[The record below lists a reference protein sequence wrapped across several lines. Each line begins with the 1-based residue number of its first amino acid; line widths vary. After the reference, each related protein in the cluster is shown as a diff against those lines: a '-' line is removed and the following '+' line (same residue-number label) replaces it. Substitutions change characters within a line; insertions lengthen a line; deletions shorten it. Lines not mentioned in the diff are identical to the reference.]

1 MMKLRFRDSQ
11 TGGLIR
17 RTDIEKGS
25 TDLKKYM
32 TLKSIIVAL
41 ALSLAPASA
50 RAAQSSA
57 QSGADVKPAP
67 GASSAVAA
75 QDKKDAQ
82 ATDNRAQAA
91 RKYLE
96 GKRLEESNNFPGA
109 VAAYREAIA
118 LDPQSVDLRVTLG
131 SLYLKSRNVIDAE
144 AQAHEAKKIA
154 ADNIDVRKLL
164 ARVYLAQAFVG
175 TSTDK
180 EKVRA
185 AIKELEDVVK
195 MNPKAKLEINNDEAS
210 ALTVLG
216 GLYLSLDENDK
227 ALDALKRVSEG
238 DTSDDESH
246 YELAKVYFQKN
257 KFREAAAAA
266 RKAYDL
272 NQKTPD
278 LRKTNAYAGLLAK
291 SLLRIGRTQEALD
304 IYKKAIGI
312 KDPSARDAV
321 VKGDD
326 EDLQKSG
333 MPTSPLTFDYAEA
346 LVFAGRYDD
355 AIKLLDPVIKNV
367 RKETPAYLAAIR
379 ITADALKRSGKRDQ
393 VVQMLEAA
401 LKGQDVSESLPIL
414 YSLAETYEDM
424 LQFDKAVQTYEEAL
438 SSIVNPD
445 GTVNSNDQDKQAA
458 AAVLQRIGLA
468 YRLAGKRDKAM
479 ETFERM
485 KKVLGADSPRADQL
499 VIDTL
504 LNEGKNQEA
513 LEAATSAVKRFPDER
528 TLKFYRAQAAGRN
541 GDVKAADEILR
552 GMLKNTPEDADVYLF
567 WSSVQLDANM
577 LKEAEESVRKAIN
590 IDPNDL
596 NPLVTLSSIQ
606 DRQKKYKESEATL
619 RKALE
624 IDPDNA
630 TILNNL
636 GYFLA
641 DRNER
646 LSEAE
651 ALIRRAVNIEPT
663 NGSFLDSLGWLLY
676 RQGKI
681 QEAQKYLE
689 QAVIYSQRSATIRDH
704 LGDLYKKQGQAQ
716 KAREKWEEAL
726 KLATEPEEI
735 KKIKEKLDKK

>member
-1 MMKLRFRDSQ
+1 MMVK
-11 TGGLIR
+11 
-17 RTDIEKGS
+17 S
-25 TDLKKYM
+25 TV
-32 TLKSIIVAL
+32 VAL

-50 RAAQSSA
+50 HIAQSD
-57 QSGADVKPAP
+57 ADVKSAP
-67 GASSAVAA
+67 AVATAGAA
-75 QDKKDAQ
+75 QEKKDAQ
-82 ATDNRAQAA
+82 ATDKRAQAA

-96 GKRLEESNNFPGA
+96 GKRLEETGNFPSA

-144 AQAHEAKKIA
+144 AQAQEARKLA

-164 ARVYLAQAFVG
+164 VRVYLAQSFVG
-175 TSTDK
+175 TGTDK
-180 EKVRA
+180 ERVRA

-195 MNPKAKLEINNDEAS
+195 MDAKSKIEVNGEQVA

-216 GLYLSLDENDK
+216 GLYLSLDEQDK
-227 ALDALKRVSEG
+227 ALDALKRVS
-238 DTSDDESH
+238 DADISDDESH
-246 YELAKVYFQKN
+246 YELAKVYYQKN

-278 LRKTNAYAGLLAK
+278 ARKTNAYANLLAK

-304 IYKKAIGI
+304 IYKKAIGV
-312 KDPSARDAV
+312 KEPSPRDAA
-321 VKGDD
+321 VKSDD
-326 EDLQKSG
+326 DDFQKTG
-333 MPTSPLTFDYAEA
+333 IPTSPLTFDYADA

-355 AIKLLDPVIKNV
+355 AIKLLDPIIKNV
-367 RKETPAYLAAIR
+367 RKDTPIYLAAVR
-379 ITADALKRSGKRDQ
+379 ITADALKRSGKREQ

-424 LQFDKAVQTYEEAL
+424 LQFDKAIQTYEEAL

-445 GTVNSNDQDKQAA
+445 GTVNSNEQDKQAA

-485 KKVLGADSPRADQL
+485 KKVLGSDSPRADQL

-513 LEAATSAVKRFPDER
+513 LEIATAAVKRFPDER
-528 TLKFYRAQAAGRN
+528 TLKFYRAQAAGRL
-541 GDVKAADEILR
+541 GDVKTADEILR
-552 GMLKNTPEDADVYLF
+552 GMLKNGPEDADVYLF

-577 LKEAEESVRKAIN
+577 LKEAEESARKAIN
-590 IDPNDL
+590 LDPHDL

-606 DRQKKYKESEATL
+606 ERQKKYKESEATL

-689 QAVIYSQRSATIRDH
+689 QAVLYSQRSATIRDH

>member
-1 MMKLRFRDSQ
+1 
-11 TGGLIR
+11 
-17 RTDIEKGS
+17 
-25 TDLKKYM
+25 M
-32 TLKSIIVAL
+32 TIKSIIVAL
-41 ALSLAPASA
+41 ALALVPASA
-50 RAAQSSA
+50 RAA

-67 GASSAVAA
+67 AAGSTAAA
-75 QDKKDAQ
+75 QDNKNAQ
-82 ATDNRAQAA
+82 STDNRAQAA

-96 GKRLEESNNFPGA
+96 GKRLEESGNFPGA

-144 AQAHEAKKIA
+144 AQAQEAKKLA

-175 TSTDK
+175 TATDK

-195 MNPKAKLEINNDEAS
+195 MNPKAKLEINNDEAP

-216 GLYLSLDENDK
+216 GLYLSLDEQDK

-246 YELAKVYFQKN
+246 YELAKVYYQKN

-272 NQKTPD
+272 NLKTPD
-278 LRKTNAYAGLLAK
+278 VRKTNAYAGLLAR

-312 KDPSARDAV
+312 KEPSPRDAV

-326 EDLQKSG
+326 DDLQKSG

-355 AIKLLDPVIKNV
+355 AIKLLDPIIKNV
-367 RKETPAYLAAIR
+367 RKETPAYLTAVR
-379 ITADALKRSGKRDQ
+379 ITADALKRSGKREQ

-424 LQFDKAVQTYEEAL
+424 LQFDKAIQTYEEAL

-479 ETFERM
+479 ETFDRM

-513 LEAATSAVKRFPDER
+513 LEAATAAVKRFPDER
-528 TLKFYRAQAAGRN
+528 SLKFYRAQAAGRA
-541 GDVKAADEILR
+541 GDLKTADEILR
-552 GMLKNTPEDADVYLF
+552 GMLKNGPEDSDVYLF

-590 IDPNDL
+590 LDPNDL

-606 DRQKKYKESEATL
+606 DRQKKFKESEATL

-689 QAVIYSQRSATIRDH
+689 QAVNYSQRSATIRDH